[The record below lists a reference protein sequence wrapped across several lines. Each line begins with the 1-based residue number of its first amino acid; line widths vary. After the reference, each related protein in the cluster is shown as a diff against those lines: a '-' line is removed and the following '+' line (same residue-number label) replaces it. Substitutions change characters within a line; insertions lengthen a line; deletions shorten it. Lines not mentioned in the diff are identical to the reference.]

1 MRAFHDFIPSLRIAN
16 WTPALIRKH
25 LLKQETETIESLCRL
40 MMESDGEYSSL
51 LLAERILNAY
61 EKLDDNERLSFFEL
75 LQQDYDVDA
84 EQIKSCADD
93 YQQTPDAV
101 NLKRLG
107 AAAEPRRQEL
117 LRRINLATSGTRR
130 LVKMREHLLV
140 LIAEHPG
147 LKKIDT
153 DFHHL
158 FNAWFNRAFL
168 TMQPIDWTTP
178 AHILEKII
186 AYEAVHEIKS
196 WDELRSRLQPEDRHC
211 FAFFHP
217 SMEDE
222 PLVFVVV
229 ALADH
234 IPASIGEILQRD
246 EAAVVVDELDCAIF
260 YSISNC
266 HSGLAGVSFGNFL
279 IKQVATSLKLRF
291 PELKKFSTLSPAP
304 GFAAWL
310 KKRAEKDSDVA
321 SLLQQFDSDAD
332 APLRDRVEGLAA
344 TYFLEQKNR
353 RGEPLDPVA
362 RFHLKNG
369 AILKRINILGD
380 TSPKGMQQSLGLMV
394 NYVYDLS
401 RVEENHEEYVKNNKV
416 ISNSRVRKLL
426 KKNPT
431 SSEDE

>member
-1 MRAFHDFIPSLRIAN
+1 
-16 WTPALIRKH
+16 
-25 LLKQETETIESLCRL
+25 
-40 MMESDGEYSSL
+40 
-51 LLAERILNAY
+51 
-61 EKLDDNERLSFFEL
+61 
-75 LQQDYDVDA
+75 
-84 EQIKSCADD
+84 
-93 YQQTPDAV
+93 
-101 NLKRLG
+101 
-107 AAAEPRRQEL
+107 
-117 LRRINLATSGTRR
+117 
-130 LVKMREHLLV
+130 
-140 LIAEHPG
+140 
-147 LKKIDT
+147 
-153 DFHHL
+153 
-158 FNAWFNRAFL
+158 
-168 TMQPIDWTTP
+168 MQPIDWTTP